1 MLAKL
6 CEVPP
11 RTFKETL
18 RIAPLEFEEDD
29 DSNGY
34 INFVEYAENVKN
46 DFTNLALSFFVQIE
60 IYYSTLLWDRF
71 EKDDDSNSHIKPYSD
86 LETTQQEFVDHFKIK
101 QRLEIAMLSHGVYMF
116 YTSHKSGANQD
127 TNTSIR

>member
-11 RTFKETL
+11 RTSKETL

-46 DFTNLALSFFVQIE
+46 DFTNLALSFFVPIE

-71 EKDDDSNSHIKPYSD
+71 EKDDDSNIHIKRYSD
-86 LETTQQEFVDHFKIK
+86 HETTKQELVDHFNNK
-101 QRLEIAMLSHGVYMF
+101 QQLEIAMLSHGVCMF
-116 YTSHKSGANQD
+116 YTFKAPQHLNALA
-127 TNTSIR
+127 RL

>member
-1 MLAKL
+1 MAKL
-6 CEVPP
+6 CQVLP

-46 DFTNLALSFFVQIE
+46 DFTNLALSFFVPIE

-71 EKDDDSNSHIKPYSD
+71 KKDDDSNSHIKPYSD
-86 LETTQQEFVDHFKIK
+86 HETKQQDHFKNK
-101 QRLEIAMLSHGVYMF
+101 QQLKIAMLSHGVCMF
-116 YTSHKSGANQD
+116 YTFKAPQHLNALA
-127 TNTSIR
+127 RL